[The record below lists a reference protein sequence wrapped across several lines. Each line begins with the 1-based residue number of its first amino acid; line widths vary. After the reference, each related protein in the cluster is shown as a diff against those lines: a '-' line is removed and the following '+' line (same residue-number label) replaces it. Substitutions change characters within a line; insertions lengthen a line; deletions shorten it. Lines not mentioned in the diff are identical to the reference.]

1 MICANCGN
9 ELPPSA
15 RVCPNCGTPV
25 PNVFPAPPSPSGPA
39 SEPTAYG
46 NFGPFQ
52 ESGPSN
58 PPAQA
63 VPDNAARQVPPA
75 MPQEFYSAT
84 GYGVPSPPEQY
95 QQPFPPNQQ
104 PFQFPSQQ
112 PPSQQQPFVDFGS
125 PQQAPASGRSNT
137 PPYPQQPF
145 MPDGQQPFAQPGQ
158 PEFPQQSF
166 AQPGYPQN
174 PQQPFAQPG
183 QPQFPQQQ
191 SYPGFPQQP
200 SYPGMQPQQ
209 FSDTTQQN
217 APVGNPPSFPG
228 VPPQQLPYPGQ
239 SGQTPMGQ
247 DQGAAPQMQWR
258 QTQGPPP
265 RPKSNLPRIIVLAA
279 IALVVIIA
287 AVVGIFAFTTNQ
299 HNQQVAATG
308 TASSQTQVAQNNLN
322 ATATQSA
329 ALATATQGAVN
340 ATATAANT
348 FPAVAGNYTGT
359 ITNNANAGKQLAM
372 ALALQQAQQSLTGIC
387 TLATLPLP
395 IQNGTITLSGQVTFA
410 VTIPASS
417 SSSAATL
424 NFVGSVQSNGGLA
437 GTWTST
443 TGGQGPWS
451 TTKS

>member
-1 MICANCGN
+1 MNCANCGN
-9 ELPPSA
+9 ELPPGA

-25 PNVFPAPPSPSGPA
+25 PNVFPAPPGGPA
-39 SEPTAYG
+39 PEPTVYG
-46 NFGPFQ
+46 GFGPFR
-52 ESGPSN
+52 ESGPTN
-58 PPAQA
+58 PPTPAA
-63 VPDNAARQVPPA
+63 PDNAAQQGPPA
-75 MPQEFYSAT
+75 MPQDFYSAT
-84 GYGVPSPPEQY
+84 GYGGIPSPPQY
-95 QQPFPPNQQ
+95 QPPAQQPFPPNQP
-104 PFQFPSQQ
+104 PFSYPSQQ
-112 PPSQQQPFVDFGS
+112 PPLQQPAFMEFGS
-125 PQQAPASGRSNT
+125 PQQAPASDMSNM
-137 PPYPQQPF
+137 PPNQQQPF

-158 PEFPQQSF
+158 SQ
-166 AQPGYPQN
+166 Y

-183 QPQFPQQQ
+183 QPQYPQQQ

-200 SYPGMQPQQ
+200 SFPGVPPQQ

-217 APVGNPPSFPG
+217 APIGNPPSFPG
-228 VPPQQLPYPGQ
+228 APPQQQPYPGQ
-239 SGQTPMGQ
+239 PGQTPMGQ
-247 DQGAAPQMQWR
+247 DQRAAPQMQWR
-258 QTQGPPP
+258 QTQGPSP

-287 AVVGIFAFTTNQ
+287 AVVGIFVFTTNQ

-359 ITNNANAGKQLAM
+359 ITNSANAGKQLAM
-372 ALALQQAQQSLTGIC
+372 ALALQQVQQSLTGIC

-395 IQNGTITLSGQVTFA
+395 IQNGAITLSGQVTFA